1 MRATL
6 KLKDVRRGTMSK
18 ADKNA
23 EIPMGDEQLPPVK
36 QPQFYRT
43 VFKIEV
49 LSEHWADEKDWVS
62 NYALEQIHYAI
73 TEGHCSGLMTVESE
87 LEVTPKQMA
96 QLLKAQGSDTS
107 FFMLDE
113 QGNSIEEE
121 QS

>member
-1 MRATL
+1 
-6 KLKDVRRGTMSK
+6 MSK

-23 EIPMGDEQLPPVK
+23 LIPVGDEQLPPVK

-43 VFKIEV
+43 VFIVEV

-62 NYALEQIHYAI
+62 NYDLEQINHAI
-73 TEGHCSGLMTVESE
+73 TEGHCSGLVTVESE

-96 QLLKAQGSDTS
+96 QLLKAQGSDAS

-113 QGNSIEEE
+113 QGNSIDGDAEG
-121 QS
+121 